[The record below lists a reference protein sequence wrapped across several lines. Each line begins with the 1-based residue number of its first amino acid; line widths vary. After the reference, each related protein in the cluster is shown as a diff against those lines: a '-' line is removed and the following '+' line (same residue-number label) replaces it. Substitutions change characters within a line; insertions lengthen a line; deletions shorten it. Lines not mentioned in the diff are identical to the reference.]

1 MALAAKLFKE
11 SVDVASTD
19 VSALCPGGRR
29 RWGQTVVM
37 ELTERIPNSMGTLP
51 NTQLFID

>member
-37 ELTERIPNSMGTLP
+37 ELTERIPDSMGALP